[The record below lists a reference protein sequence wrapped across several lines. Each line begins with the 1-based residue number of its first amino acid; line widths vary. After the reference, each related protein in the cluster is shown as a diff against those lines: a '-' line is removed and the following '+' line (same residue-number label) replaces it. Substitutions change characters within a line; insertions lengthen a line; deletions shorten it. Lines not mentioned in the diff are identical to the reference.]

1 MLVLPFPFRVLL
13 VPLSTP
19 IYRPFQK
26 NSFAAVS
33 RPVVGPVSS
42 TIPLAT
48 SSCYK
53 YGSMEWFF
61 FTAGKPVACCIA
73 SAFPHRG
80 GDPNVPARQLVRLR
94 FEDCDQEACGLREDL
109 RCQAEGQTSCHHRL
123 ASRFRR
129 QWRKVRAAALLLAAS
144 NTNWKGHWR
153 TQAEDFIPL
162 SIQHY

>member
-26 NSFAAVS
+26 NSFGAVS

-94 FEDCDQEACGLREDL
+94 FEDCDQEAAGLREDL

-144 NTNWKGHWR
+144 NTN
-153 TQAEDFIPL
+153 
-162 SIQHY
+162 